1 MKKKLKNKVVFIP
14 GLGEKASKY
23 RHLPSWID
31 VHETDWNDPKLPK
44 KGYST
49 VISFSLGAYLACD
62 YAMKYKVKHL
72 ILCSPT
78 PGMQTLKGVKAS
90 MIDVIVGGKEA
101 WVKED
106 LMRLIKTRKV
116 NWNINYVEGGNHKI
130 DPKYLRE
137 LLLVL
142 NED

>member
-14 GLGEKASKY
+14 GLGQKASQY

-31 VHETDWNDPKLPK
+31 FHETDWNNPKLPK
-44 KGYST
+44 KGYSI
-49 VISFSLGAYLACD
+49 VIGFSLGAYLACD
-62 YAMKYKVKHL
+62 YAIKYKVKHL

-78 PGMQTLKGVKAS
+78 PGMRTLKGIRADK
-90 MIDVIVGGKEA
+90 INFIVGQKEA
-101 WVKED
+101 WVRED
-106 LMRLIKTRKV
+106 LMRLIKTKS
-116 NWNINYVEGGNHKI
+116 NWSISYVDDGDHKI